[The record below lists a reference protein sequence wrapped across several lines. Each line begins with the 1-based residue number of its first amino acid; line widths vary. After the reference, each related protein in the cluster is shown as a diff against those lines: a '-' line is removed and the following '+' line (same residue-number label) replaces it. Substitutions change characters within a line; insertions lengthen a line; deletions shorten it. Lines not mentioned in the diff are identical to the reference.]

1 MNNMINNPNYSSTPA
16 TCYGEILWDVLP
28 DGPQPGGAPLNVAYH
43 LNKLGMDSSLITR
56 IGNDENGQKLVEL
69 MENWGINTG
78 LLQVDKQ
85 YETSQVLARMNNGN
99 EVSYE
104 IVFPVAWDFIDQSQQ
119 LLQHIKPSTYFIF
132 GSLASRNETSRNT
145 LYHLLDNDA
154 IKVFDINLR
163 PPFIN
168 QAQLGHLLSKADI
181 VKFNEAELG
190 IVQIMFG
197 GSLKGEA
204 DKVRFIQ
211 DRFNIP
217 EVIVTKGEFGASY
230 YNLDK
235 TYNVWGNE
243 VKVKDT
249 IGSGDS
255 FLAAFIAAHN
265 RRDQPLQILKK
276 AIAMGAFIA
285 TKKGGCPEYNFD
297 EYQAFYNELFTTKP
311 DSNSAHTAA

>member
-1 MNNMINNPNYSSTPA
+1 MKNNPNYSPTPA
-16 TCYGEILWDVLP
+16 TCFGEILWDVLP

-43 LNKLGMDSSLITR
+43 LNKLGMGSSLITR
-56 IGNDENGQKLVEL
+56 IGKDENGQKLFEL

-78 LLQVDKQ
+78 LLQVDEQ
-85 YETSQVLARMNNGN
+85 YETSQVLAKMNNGN

-132 GSLASRNETSRNT
+132 GSLASRNETSRST
-145 LYHLLDNDA
+145 LYNLLENDA

-190 IVQIMFG
+190 VVQIMFG
-197 GSLKGEA
+197 GSLKGES

-230 YNLDK
+230 YKLDK

-255 FLAAFIAAHN
+255 FLAAFISAHS
-265 RRDQPLQILKK
+265 RQDQPLQILKK

-285 TKKGGCPEYNFD
+285 TKKGGCPEYKLD
-297 EYQAFYNELFTTKP
+297 EYQAFYNELFKTKS
-311 DSNSAHTAA
+311 DNNSAHTAA